1 MRNAL
6 NRSYRDRY
14 LTLNS
19 RGFITSYSQ
28 SGRLRRF
35 HVSNSTA
42 QGGRQEHGDKQHE
55 SLMMRIFGSVV

>member
-14 LTLNS
+14 LTLNL

-28 SGRLRRF
+28 SGRLRLF

-42 QGGRQEHGDKQHE
+42 QGGRQEHGDKRHE
-55 SLMMRIFGSVV
+55 SLMMCIF